1 MGTALYQAA
10 ALTFEELGFLF
21 STSEITS
28 EQASAASDGAV
39 EVAFHGP
46 FSGRIVLRVCGDI
59 LPMIAANM
67 LGEED
72 ASVEIQRDALGEL
85 ANVVCGNA
93 LPMIAGH
100 AEVFRLSA
108 PQPVPEPVN
117 LAAAAAQTQV
127 GLEQG
132 RADVALFIQ
141 ESA

>member
-28 EQASAASDGAV
+28 EQASAVSDGAV
-39 EVAFHGP
+39 EVAFRGP

-108 PQPVPEPVN
+108 PQSVTEPVN
-117 LAAAAAQTQV
+117 LDAAAAQTQV